1 MPRREL
7 REGNAAV
14 ALTSPCY
21 NAVRSLFV
29 VRRFHPPPPRPPPP
43 RRTPFQHPSS
53 NAEAEAQCFILTGQ
67 QQPGVV
73 LVPSRRNYNS
83 CKCPTLHGFRR
94 NPVITS
100 ILVKWGRGG
109 GGGGGRREWG
119 GITRDRRS
127 FCRPRSEFHWT
138 SNFLS
143 HRRSSMRA
151 YIYTFPFL
159 SLFLFPMR
167 VYVFFS
173 PFSSI
178 FPPSLFLFLSH
189 AGSISFSA
197 FFFFPLCVDI
207 SFCSLLIRFAP
218 PSPPLC
224 ERIRVCPCA
233 RGIESPFTLLSIS
246 LPRFDGT
253 FDALLYDWLPFFW
266 FFFFSTLFD
275 FGLFFF
281 FFLFFFSFLWS
292 VTVEGWFLLKG
303 LCCSR
308 FQYFWD

>member
-1 MPRREL
+1 M
-7 REGNAAV
+7 
-14 ALTSPCY
+14 
-21 NAVRSLFV
+21 
-29 VRRFHPPPPRPPPP
+29 
-43 RRTPFQHPSS
+43 
-53 NAEAEAQCFILTGQ
+53 
-67 QQPGVV
+67 
-73 LVPSRRNYNS
+73 PSRRNYNS

-109 GGGGGRREWG
+109 GGGRRGWG

-151 YIYTFPFL
+151 YTYTFPSISPSSPCVCVFL
-159 SLFLFPMR
+159 
-167 VYVFFS
+167 S

-178 FPPSLFLFLSH
+178 FPLLLLFLSL
-189 AGSISFSA
+189 SRTRILFLSPR
-197 FFFFPLCVDI
+197 FFFPLRRYFFLLVAH
-207 SFCSLLIRFAP
+207 SFYASLPSLLWTYM
-218 PSPPLC
+218 
-224 ERIRVCPCA
+224 RVSM
-233 RGIESPFTLLSIS
+233 RESPFTLLSIS

-253 FDALLYDWLPFFW
+253 FDALLYDWLLFFW
-266 FFFFSTLFD
+266 FFFFFNTPFWLWTL
-275 FGLFFF
+275 LFSSSS
-281 FFLFFFSFLWS
+281 LCVKRYGGRIILS
-292 VTVEGWFLLKG
+292 KG